1 MNSYLPGTAWPVWRL
16 IGYPSVSNHARL
28 VGSTVCVMR
37 GGFEKDVELQGPAED
52 TLRADAATYGFAS
65 LIQGGIWCRD
75 RVRCDVDVITCT

>member
-1 MNSYLPGTAWPVWRL
+1 L
-16 IGYPSVSNHARL
+16 
-28 VGSTVCVMR
+28 CVMR

-75 RVRCDVDVITCT
+75 RVRCDVDVITRT